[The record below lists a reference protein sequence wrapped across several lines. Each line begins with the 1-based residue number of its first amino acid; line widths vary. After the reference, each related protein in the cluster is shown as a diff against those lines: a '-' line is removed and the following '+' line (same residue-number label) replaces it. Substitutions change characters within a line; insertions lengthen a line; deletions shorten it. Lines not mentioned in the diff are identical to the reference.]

1 MGGFSTRVVE
11 RAIRFPASKTLLGFQ
26 HRRRLSECAASENA
40 IWSTELAV
48 SDEQSARD
56 RAFDAL
62 FAEHYPPLVRTL
74 RRLLGGAG
82 QAEEVAADAFCR
94 FHRQSPTMATIENP
108 RAWVY
113 RTGLNLALD
122 ALRANLRRVQR
133 EDAAER
139 ARRRRDLT
147 ADPLHTLLADE
158 QRKRVRA
165 ILARLKPIHAQA
177 LLLGSDG
184 FSCREVAGILGIK
197 PDSIYTLVARAKT
210 QFEQEYVSA
219 YGRAT
224 S

>member
-1 MGGFSTRVVE
+1 M
-11 RAIRFPASKTLLGFQ
+11 
-26 HRRRLSECAASENA
+26 
-40 IWSTELAV
+40 
-48 SDEQSARD
+48 
-56 RAFDAL
+56 
-62 FAEHYPPLVRTL
+62 
-74 RRLLGGAG
+74 
-82 QAEEVAADAFCR
+82 
-94 FHRQSPTMATIENP
+94 
-108 RAWVY
+108 Y

>member
-1 MGGFSTRVVE
+1 VSIE
-11 RAIRFPASKTLLGFQ
+11 ESAS
-26 HRRRLSECAASENA
+26 
-40 IWSTELAV
+40 
-48 SDEQSARD
+48 D
-56 RAFDAL
+56 RAFEAL

-74 RRLLGGAG
+74 RRLLGDAG

-94 FHRQSPTMATIENP
+94 LHRQSPTIATIENP

-122 ALRANLRRVQR
+122 TLRANLRRVR
-133 EDAAER
+133 RDAA
-139 ARRRRDLT
+139 ADRDRDRHDMT

-158 QRKRVRA
+158 QRKRVSA
-165 ILARLKPIHAQA
+165 ILARLKPVHAQA

-184 FSCREVAGILGIK
+184 LSCREVAGILDIK

-210 QFEQEYVSA
+210 RFEQEYVRA